1 MKITALGTG
10 DVVGTPKIGCD
21 CEVCREARRTGKH
34 RLRTS
39 ILVEHKGKHLLI
51 DTGPDMRAQLLAA
64 GSPHI
69 DGVIWTH
76 GHYDHFMGFGDFYR
90 VQRELI
96 PVYGAAEVL
105 NYCGGI
111 FSFMRHRE
119 VTMIPYEPMEIC
131 GMLVTIFPVMH
142 DTPTYGVR
150 IEADGAVFVYSC
162 DTTDQLSART
172 LDTMKGADLLL
183 LDGIFPPEVHIS
195 KHMNIR
201 EAELL
206 AEKLSPKEFWC
217 VHMSHKIWWSYR
229 YGAQDMQAWDLPKN
243 SE

>member
-1 MKITALGTG
+1 
-10 DVVGTPKIGCD
+10 
-21 CEVCREARRTGKH
+21 
-34 RLRTS
+34 
-39 ILVEHKGKHLLI
+39 
-51 DTGPDMRAQLLAA
+51 
-64 GSPHI
+64 
-69 DGVIWTH
+69 
-76 GHYDHFMGFGDFYR
+76 
-90 VQRELI
+90 
-96 PVYGAAEVL
+96 
-105 NYCGGI
+105 
-111 FSFMRHRE
+111 MRHRE

-229 YGAQDMQAWDLPKN
+229 YGAQDMQTWDLPKN

>member
-64 GSPHI
+64 GSPYI

-119 VTMIPYEPMEIC
+119 VTMTPYEPMEIC

-162 DTTDQLSART
+162 DTTDQLSAR
-172 LDTMKGADLLL
+172 
-183 LDGIFPPEVHIS
+183 HIS

-217 VHMSHKIWWSYR
+217 VHMSHKIWWSYK
-229 YGAQDMQAWDLPKN
+229 YGAQDMQTWDIPKKT
-243 SE
+243 E